1 MKKRGF
7 TLIESLMAIVV
18 FVLAMVALMGFISMS
33 YKAYGYTKEQSIAIN
48 EARKGIETM
57 VKEIRQAKQGDNGA
71 YAIEKADD
79 KEFIFYSN
87 IDSDNE
93 TERVRYFLGTV
104 SSGTSVKECVSF
116 SRGGSCQV
124 SFSDFL
130 TGTLK
135 SAQVQISVEGDFGAG
150 NEYANVILDGKDLS
164 PFCSSQCSDCAGIWQ
179 GTNTFDIRDDAV
191 DNLLQFSISASSR
204 VDPNCNWQEPGH
216 SMKARFELSWTE
228 DIANQ
233 NHQFKKGVTK
243 PIGSPPSYPEDQEEI
258 TVLSFYVR
266 NAPPIFQYFDTDNQE
281 ITILPARLKDTK
293 LMKVYLVINSNPER
307 PPQDFSLESFVQLR
321 NLKTSQVEEIGLPQS
336 Q

>member
-1 MKKRGF
+1 MKTGF

-18 FVLAMVALMGFISMS
+18 FVLAIVALMGFISLS

-57 VKEIRQAKQGDNGA
+57 IKEIRQAKQGDNGA

-87 IDSDNE
+87 IDGDNE
-93 TERVRYFLGTV
+93 TERIRYFLGTT
-104 SSGTSVKECVSF
+104 SSGILVKECVSF

-150 NEYANVILDGKDLS
+150 NEYANVILDGEDLS
-164 PFCSSQCSDCAGIWQ
+164 SFCSGQCSDCAGIWQ
-179 GTNTFDIRDDAV
+179 GTNTFDINDDAA
-191 DNLLQFSISASSR
+191 DGLLQFSISASSR
-204 VDPNCNWQEPGH
+204 VDANCNWQDPRH

-228 DIANQ
+228 DIVSQ
-233 NHQFKKGVTK
+233 NHQFKKGVTE
-243 PIGSPPSYPEDQEEI
+243 PVGSPPSYPEDQEEI
-258 TVLSFYVR
+258 TILSSYVR

-307 PPQDFSLESFVQLR
+307 SPQDFGLESFVQLR
-321 NLKTSQVEEIGLPQS
+321 NLKTSQVEETPLP
-336 Q
+336 